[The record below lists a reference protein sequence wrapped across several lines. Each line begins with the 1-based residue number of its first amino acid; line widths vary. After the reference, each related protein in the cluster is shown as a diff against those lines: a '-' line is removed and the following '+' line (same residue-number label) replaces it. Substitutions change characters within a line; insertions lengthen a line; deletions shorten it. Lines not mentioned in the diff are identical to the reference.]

1 MCNLQKRMETS
12 FLSSLWLANSFF
24 FFCIGHFS
32 KRSRRSSAS
41 NFYPIITLCLT
52 DCWNC
57 LARGLILVPNSM
69 YCLRVVFWVVSS
81 LLCLR
86 SSGMNKK
93 SRFCCLLG
101 NYCTNLKR
109 SKNTLKGFKNAK
121 IASVENNNNCFLK
134 EIGNLKQFVTKKSDK
149 IGKSLNSIH

>member
-12 FLSSLWLANSFF
+12 FLWLANSF

-32 KRSRRSSAS
+32 KRRSRSSFAS

-69 YCLRVVFWVVSS
+69 YCLLEQFFGRLFFAVPQK
-81 LLCLR
+81 LR
-86 SSGMNKK
+86 SEQKIPLLLSSWKLLYESEKK
-93 SRFCCLLG
+93 QKYIKR
-101 NYCTNLKR
+101 LK
-109 SKNTLKGFKNAK
+109 KNAK
-121 IASVENNNNCFLK
+121 IASVENSNNCFLK
-134 EIGNLKQFVTKKSDK
+134 EIGNLKQFSIKKSDK